1 MLEFKQNMSLRNQW
15 SIKKIKK
22 IKKIRH
28 KLIIMKNRL
37 KEKFEMKND
46 DENLKFENEELS

>member
-1 MLEFKQNMSLRNQW
+1 MLKFKQNISLRNQW
-15 SIKKIKK
+15 SIKKIRHKS

-37 KEKFEMKND
+37 EEKFEMKND
-46 DENLKFENEELS
+46 DENLKMKN